1 MKFKTVLD
9 MLFELL
15 KKRKVTATYF
25 AQKYNLSIRTVYRY
39 VEELKSGLPLIVTRG
54 RNGGIALPD
63 SYKLPVNYMTASEYT
78 AAIEAIELAYCY
90 QPQERFLR
98 AKEKLEAEYKPE
110 WDDDYLDET
119 VLQGDGFMFV
129 DDEGNLLNY

>member
-15 KKRKVTATYF
+15 KKRKVTAVYF
-25 AQKYNLSIRTVYRY
+25 SEKYGISIRTVYRY

-54 RNGGIALPD
+54 RNGGISLPD
-63 SYKLPVNYMTASEYT
+63 NYKLPMNYMSAEEYE
-78 AAIEAIELAYCY
+78 AAIEGLEIAYCHN
-90 QPQERFLR
+90 PQERFLV

-110 WDDDYLDET
+110 WDDGDDDEPT
-119 VLQGDGFMFV
+119 DDDAFIIV